1 MEPQEM
7 AQETVE
13 ALGQAAKK
21 ALGKVQELEKALEKV
36 KALELRV
43 SELEMELDLARSKL
57 MGRE

>member
-21 ALGKVQELEKALEKV
+21 ALGKVQELEMALEKV

-43 SELEMELDLARSKL
+43 SELEMALDSARSKL
-57 MGRE
+57 MAKE